1 MESVESAFRAARILV
16 VEDDPDVREAVAGQ
30 LAEAGYS
37 VYPTGDGQ
45 EALERLLRGDAPDMI
60 LLDLKMPK
68 RSGWELLEY
77 LRRSTIFMC
86 VPVVIFSAYVG
97 FPPAG
102 AVAWLRKP
110 VTPEDLLST
119 VRSVLSRH
127 R

>member
-1 MESVESAFRAARILV
+1 MQSVDTALRSARILV
-16 VEDDPDVREAVAGQ
+16 VEDDADVREAVAGQ

-37 VYPTGDGQ
+37 VYPTADGQ
-45 EALERLLRGDAPDMI
+45 EALERLLRGEPPDMI

-77 LRRSTIFMC
+77 LRRSSIFMG

-110 VTPEDLLST
+110 VTREDLLT
-119 VRSVLSRH
+119 AVRGVLARH